1 VIQIIGLGWLS
12 VKQKSG
18 CGITTPKI
26 LIEHELDVIHDF
38 KFCGKV
44 CGRMLENIA
53 LDV

>member
-18 CGITTPKI
+18 CGRSTSNT
-26 LIEHELDVIHDF
+26 LIGPGLEGINDF

-44 CGRMLENIA
+44 CGRMLENIGV
-53 LDV
+53 DV

>member
-18 CGITTPKI
+18 CGITTPKT
-26 LIEHELDVIHDF
+26 LIEPRLEGITDF